1 MSAGLRFASARA
13 LRTGSSVRLMRSA
26 TRSSS
31 LARVRVITRCL
42 GPAASAEMKGRLTSV
57 LVVLDSS
64 IFAFSAASLS
74 RCSAMRS
81 FERSTPWSFLN
92 SSLSHSMTRWSKSSP
107 PRCVSPLVERTSKT
121 PSDSSRIEMSNVP
134 PPRS

>member
-1 MSAGLRFASARA
+1 MSPGFMLA
-13 LRTGSSVRLMRSA
+13 SVRACLTGGSVRWMRSA

-31 LARVRVITRCL
+31 LARVSVMTRCF
-42 GPAASAEMKGRLTSV
+42 GPEASALMNGRLISV

-74 RCSAMRS
+74 RWRAIRS
-81 FERSTPWSFLN
+81 FARSMPSAFLN
-92 SSLSHSMTRWSKSSP
+92 SSASQSMIRWSKSSP
-107 PRCVSPLVERTSKT
+107 PRWVSPFVDRTSKT
-121 PSDSSRIEMSNVP
+121 PSESSRLLMSNVP